1 MSIYP
6 SLERFCNFV
15 ILKFTVQNLV
25 PAQSQN
31 AGGIFGIILSKL
43 QFFVNKLNPTTTTR
57 RPRTKTTTPKA
68 ETTTSGIEEA
78 KSQPSDGDKD
88 FQEIKNQLKMAMKGM
103 MEEGIIMDNES
114 MKVIEMAMEEAEKM
128 TNMEASMEGGNE
140 EMKENGEQKMMEGEK
155 ETAVEG
161 ENMSV
166 DGEKIST
173 EGNVADNGEKNEKVE
188 VEKEAIDEGDGEKA
202 NVADNEVNSEDM
214 VVKNEKETVEG
225 ENMPVDDEKVST
237 EANVADNEVNS
248 EKDEKEV
255 AEVEKE
261 KAGNVV
267 KSEESIVDKMPVSN
281 AMEDVKESEEMST
294 TTQEPKTIVE
304 KINDVFSTNVDINL
318 SKSKDGSLK
327 ITSDTNNIESL
338 TTPKNPIEKDPS
350 DNIEVLIAADRLLQA
365 SHVSDA

>member
-1 MSIYP
+1 MAKIALVFLFLVAAATASP
-6 SLERFCNFV
+6 LFSFNVQKTFGPA
-15 ILKFTVQNLV
+15 VQNLV

-128 TNMEASMEGGNE
+128 TMEGNNE
-140 EMKENGEQKMMEGEK
+140 EMKDTMDSENGEEKMMEGEK

-166 DGEKIST
+166 DGEKVST
-173 EGNVADNGEKNEKVE
+173 EDNVADNGEKNEKME
-188 VEKEAIDEGDGEKA
+188 VKKKKLLKG
-202 NVADNEVNSEDM
+202 M
-214 VVKNEKETVEG
+214 VKKY
-225 ENMPVDDEKVST
+225 P
-237 EANVADNEVNS
+237 
-248 EKDEKEV
+248 
-255 AEVEKE
+255 
-261 KAGNVV
+261 
-267 KSEESIVDKMPVSN
+267 
-281 AMEDVKESEEMST
+281 
-294 TTQEPKTIVE
+294 
-304 KINDVFSTNVDINL
+304 
-318 SKSKDGSLK
+318 LK
-327 ITSDTNNIESL
+327 L
-338 TTPKNPIEKDPS
+338 MLPIM
-350 DNIEVLIAADRLLQA
+350 R
-365 SHVSDA
+365 